1 MPYTLD
7 DMAAAQLAVEAAERR
22 TENNRQNNPNRG
34 RADLQRARST
44 LDMIVSDLRQRG
56 IIPTPEPTAKQR
68 LESSPQQSLSERAK
82 PRGGRIRGQALPPTL
97 C

>member
-56 IIPTPEPTAKQR
+56 IIPTPGGFHIAFF
-68 LESSPQQSLSERAK
+68 SLRRR
-82 PRGGRIRGQALPPTL
+82 P
-97 C
+97 